1 MIVLSSDH
9 NNDGFVSEKEFAA
22 LPPGEV
28 DAGWRDSDKVW
39 QEERK
44 NEFRNVIDLDRDGKV
59 TRDELKV
66 KTHLKQEFL
75 PHLLLQTK

>member
-1 MIVLSSDH
+1 MSADH
-9 NNDGFVSEKEFAA
+9 NNDGFVSEKEFVA

-66 KTHLKQEFL
+66 NFVPYLFL
-75 PHLLLQTK
+75 NKKAFQ